1 MRFRSRAWLMGVTAP
16 LMVGFATGCGD
27 FWQAPTSTGGTTT
40 CTTNCTTASS
50 GNFYVL
56 DAGTTPQL
64 IGESFASGQLAG
76 ISGSPWVLQATPYAM
91 AIEPTS
97 GNFLAISTTSGVF
110 AYPLTSGAL
119 GTGSVISTD
128 QAYAIQVDAT
138 GSWLLEAIPGTGG
151 VTVGAIPI
159 DSTTGATNGTEQTVS
174 FAVANASVQANRM
187 AISGDNANIF
197 ISLGAGGT
205 LIVPFNAGVTAGTNP
220 LSTKA
225 TTIAVATAA
234 GSALSVAVDPGTT
247 PRLFYIGETLANSA
261 GTSGGLRVFNY
272 SSLTSTLTQATGSP
286 LSSGGLAP
294 NVILPIASGDYVYVA
309 NGQGTTATGNITGF
323 SITAG
328 TTTPITYTLATDTTT
343 ATGIQPLALAEDSTG
358 TFVIEVG
365 SLGSPYFDSFTF
377 DTTTSGKLD
386 PQVSSST
393 AASYTAIVA
402 AP

>member
-1 MRFRSRAWLMGVTAP
+1 MGVTAP

>member
-1 MRFRSRAWLMGVTAP
+1 
-16 LMVGFATGCGD
+16 
-27 FWQAPTSTGGTTT
+27 
-40 CTTNCTTASS
+40 
-50 GNFYVL
+50 
-56 DAGTTPQL
+56 
-64 IGESFASGQLAG
+64 
-76 ISGSPWVLQATPYAM
+76 M